1 MADEHRRANLKDVA
15 IRAGTSI
22 ATASRVLNN
31 TGYIAE
37 DTRARVLKAA
47 EELSYQPNLRAK
59 GLRHGSSRTIG
70 VLIPNLLNAY
80 YTALADSVSLLLTSN
95 DYQMLLSST
104 RDDPQVEW
112 KTLRTMIGH
121 DVDGLIWVPTTND
134 PKLVKYLQSQR
145 TPAVSI
151 IRRLPGSAIDTIV
164 FEDFQGSQTAT
175 QHLIQLG
182 HRRIGFVG
190 GDIHQ
195 SSNHDRWQG
204 YIAALKAAGIPED
217 PALIRLGT
225 TRSAW
230 GELAANELL
239 SLAKPPTALY
249 AASNAIMAGVMK
261 SLHQHQVKIPEQ
273 LSLICFDDLEW
284 FSYSNPPISAISTS
298 HERIAES
305 AVELL
310 LRRMKEPSDS
320 ECQPLQI
327 QVTFNL
333 MVRASTA
340 PPRGDQGV

>member
-1 MADEHRRANLKDVA
+1 MPGEHRRANLKDVA
-15 IRAGTSI
+15 ERAGTSI

-31 TGYIAE
+31 TGYIAD
-37 DTRARVLKAA
+37 DTRSKVLQAA
-47 EELSYQPNLRAK
+47 ELLNYQPNLRAK
-59 GLRHGSSRTIG
+59 GLRRGSSRTIG

-104 RDDPQVEW
+104 RDDPLVEW

-121 DVDGLIWVPTTND
+121 DVDGLIWVPTAND

-145 TPAVSI
+145 TRAVSI
-151 IRRLPGSAIDTIV
+151 IRRPQGGSIDTIV
-164 FEDFQGSQTAT
+164 FEDFQGSQAAT

-182 HRRIGFVG
+182 HRRIGYIG

-204 YIAALKAAGIPED
+204 YLAALMNASLLED
-217 PALIRLGT
+217 PSLVRLGS

-239 SLAKPPTALY
+239 SLAHPPTALY
-249 AASNAIMAGVMK
+249 AASNAIMSGVMK
-261 SLHQHQVKIPEQ
+261 SLHQRQIRIPDQ
-273 LSLICFDDLEW
+273 LSLICFDDLDW
-284 FSYSNPPISAISTS
+284 FSYFNPPITAISTS

-310 LRRMKEPSDS
+310 LRRMKEPNSS
-320 ECQPLQI
+320 ECQPIQI
-327 QVTFNL
+327 QVAFDL
-333 MVRASTA
+333 VVRGSTA
-340 PPRGDQGV
+340 PHPK